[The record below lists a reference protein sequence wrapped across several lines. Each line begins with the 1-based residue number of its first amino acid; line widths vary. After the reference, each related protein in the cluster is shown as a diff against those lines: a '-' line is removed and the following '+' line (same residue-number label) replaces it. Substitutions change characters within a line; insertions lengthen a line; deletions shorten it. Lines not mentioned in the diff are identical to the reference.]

1 MKFNKKK
8 YEKDRAKCYEM
19 SKSGINLGSLS
30 QTEERISSKRIK
42 TVIKTLDGD
51 KDAQKLSDIS
61 WICGRKDALGMCT
74 LHIKDRK
81 DKKCEYCEVNV

>member
-1 MKFNKKK
+1 MKFSKKK

-19 SKSGINLGSLS
+19 SKSGINLGDLS
-30 QTEERISSKRIK
+30 NTEERISSQRIK
-42 TVIKTLDGD
+42 TVIKTLGGD
-51 KDAQKLSDIS
+51 KDAQTLPDVS
-61 WICGRKDALGMCT
+61 WVCSRKNALGTCT